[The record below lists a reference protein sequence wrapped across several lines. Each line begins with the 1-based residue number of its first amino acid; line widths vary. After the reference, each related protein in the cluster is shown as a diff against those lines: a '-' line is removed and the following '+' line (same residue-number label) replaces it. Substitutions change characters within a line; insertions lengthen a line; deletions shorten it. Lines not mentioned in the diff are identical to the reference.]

1 MHTGSLPTGSLRTRT
16 VLAVL
21 GLLAVLL
28 VGLGLTVQLVLGERL
43 RAQIEER
50 LADRAAAAAALIG
63 TVSNDE
69 LADRLSAQGVSVL
82 IESPDGAA
90 VVAGPTPDELRRG
103 PDPAALP
110 PLPGPAP
117 SDPGPAS
124 VDPSPTSGG
133 TGAPTPD
140 TADTT
145 APGTPDTTTADT
157 TDTTAPGTADT
168 TAPDTADTTTAG
180 ATVTSSSID
189 TSDARLLT
197 LRSELS
203 DGSTLTL
210 TADTATVGE
219 TLTQL
224 RWIMLAASAAFLVV
238 AAGALVLVVRRSLR
252 PLETMTALA
261 RDIGDGDRGRRL
273 HPTRPRTEIG
283 RTARAFD
290 EMLDGVEGA
299 ERAARDAELVAR
311 DAEQTAREA
320 EAASQR
326 SELVAVEAERR
337 VRAFV
342 SDAAHELRTPV
353 AGMRAAADTLVRASV
368 APPEQERLAMHV
380 VREAARAG
388 RLIDDM
394 LLMARLDEGLTLALR
409 PIGLREVAA
418 AEVGRQRIRRPAL
431 ELRVEAPEEVPA
443 QGDPERLGQVVANL
457 VDNASRMTGGRGPV
471 TITLSAE
478 GRTARLEVA
487 DEGPGVPAADRER
500 IFDRLVRLDASRDTS
515 GGGSGL
521 GLPIARAIARAH
533 GGDLTCAAP
542 RTPGARFVLTLPA
555 G

>member
-1 MHTGSLPTGSLRTRT
+1 MTRAATAPTTTITATGGGLHTGSLRTRT

-50 LADRAAAAAALIG
+50 PADRAAAAAALIG
-63 TVSNDE
+63 TVSNDD

-90 VVAGPTPDELRRG
+90 VVAGPSPDELRRG

-110 PLPGPAP
+110 PLPGPSLSAP
-117 SDPGPAS
+117 S
-124 VDPSPTSGG
+124 
-133 TGAPTPD
+133 
-140 TADTT
+140 
-145 APGTPDTTTADT
+145 PDTTTTPDSPT
-157 TDTTAPGTADT
+157 TPDGTAGTDAT
-168 TAPDTADTTTAG
+168 TPGAGAATTSTAG

-189 TSDARLLT
+189 SSDARLLT

-210 TADTATVGE
+210 TADTASVGE
-219 TLTQL
+219 TLAQL

-238 AAGALVLVVRRSLR
+238 AAGALMLVVRRSLR

-273 HPTRPRTEIG
+273 RPTRPRTEIG

-299 ERAARDAELVAR
+299 ESAAREAEQTAR
-311 DAEQTAREA
+311 VAEQTAREA
-320 EAASQR
+320 EAAAQE

-342 SDAAHELRTPV
+342 GDAAHELRTPV

-368 APPEQERLAMHV
+368 DPAVQERLAMHV

-409 PIGLREVAA
+409 PVGLREVVA
-418 AEVGRQRIRRPAL
+418 AEVERQRIRHPAL
-431 ELRVEAPEEVPA
+431 ELRVEAPEELPV
-443 QGDPERLGQVVANL
+443 QGDPGRLGQVVANL

-478 GRTARLEVA
+478 GRTARIEVG
-487 DEGPGVPAADRER
+487 DTGPGVPADDRER
-500 IFDRLVRLDASRDTS
+500 IFDRLVRLDVSREAA

-521 GLPIARAIARAH
+521 GLPIARGIARAH
-533 GGDLTCAAP
+533 GGELVCADPA
-542 RTPGARFVLTLPA
+542 RNGERGRGALFVLTLPLDVGDA
-555 G
+555 

>member
-1 MHTGSLPTGSLRTRT
+1 MRTGSLRTRT

-82 IESPDGAA
+82 IESPDGGA

-117 SDPGPAS
+117 SAS
-124 VDPSPTSGG
+124 
-133 TGAPTPD
+133 APTPG
-140 TADTT
+140 T
-145 APGTPDTTTADT
+145 PGTTT
-157 TDTTAPGTADT
+157 PGTADT
-168 TAPDTADTTTAG
+168 DAPGTTDTTTPGSAADTPTTG

-210 TADTATVGE
+210 TADTATVDE
-219 TLTQL
+219 TLAQL

-261 RDIGDGDRGRRL
+261 RDIGGGDRGRRL
-273 HPTRPRTEIG
+273 HPTSPRTEIG

-409 PIGLREVAA
+409 PVGLREVVT
-418 AEVGRQRIRRPAL
+418 AEAERQRIRHPAL
-431 ELRVEAPEEVPA
+431 ELRVEAPEEVRA
-443 QGDPERLGQVVANL
+443 EGDPERLGQVVANL

-487 DEGPGVPAADRER
+487 DEGPGVPALDRER
-500 IFDRLVRLDASRDTS
+500 IFDRLVRLDASRDAA

-533 GGDLTCAAP
+533 AGDLTCAPP
-542 RTPGARFVLTLPA
+542 RAPGARFVLTLPA